1 MGILQKFG
9 AAIALIGSFALPL
22 TAQAQGAGGGAE
34 GAGQIAGPSRQAP
47 GATSR
52 GGPSLIGADQRT
64 HFRKYAMR
72 KHRATPYSF
81 REPVAAGTILPPVG
95 IELYEIPPKFKVPA
109 EYRYAVVNNLV
120 LLVDPVTHQ
129 IVEVIE

>member
-1 MGILQKFG
+1 MEILHKFG
-9 AAIALIGSFALPL
+9 AIVALIGSFALPL
-22 TAQAQGAGGGAE
+22 TVQAQETGGGAE
-34 GAGQIAGPSRQAP
+34 GVGQTAGPSRPAP
-47 GATSR
+47 GASSS
-52 GGPSLIGADQRT
+52 GPSLLGADQRKQ
-64 HFRKYAMR
+64 FRKFAMR

-81 REPVAAGTILPPVG
+81 REPVAAGTVLPPVG

>member
-1 MGILQKFG
+1 MRKFV
-9 AAIALIGSFALPL
+9 AIVVLLGSFALPP
-22 TAQAQGAGGGAE
+22 TVHAQGTGSGAE
-34 GAGQIAGPSRQAP
+34 GGGQAAGPSRPAP
-47 GATSR
+47 GATSN
-52 GGPSLIGADQRT
+52 GGPRLLGADQRVQ
-64 HFRKYAMR
+64 FRKYAMR

-95 IELYEIPPKFKVPA
+95 IEFYEIPPKFKVSA